1 MELVE
6 SLSIALIFQD
16 KIFIL
21 SIGKVKGSFNMI
33 NKIRN
38 TVEEYPK
45 SFWVMMLGLFID
57 NLGGNLIYPFFTL
70 YVTAKF
76 GVGLSVVGLLL
87 GAQTAGRML
96 GGIVGGGLADRY
108 GRKKLMLFG
117 LLVSGLFSTVIIFV
131 NHFYVLFLV
140 AVAAGFLGAM
150 SGPAHQAMLA
160 DILPENKRSSGF
172 GVLRVVY
179 NLTVAIGPLIGGFIS
194 DFSYNWLFIGDAIT
208 STITFFIVLKLL
220 DETLP
225 EKLSAQE
232 EEERKSDKIG
242 LKGYLQV
249 LKDRDYV
256 LLLGFLMLTF
266 AVMMQMLSTLSVY
279 MRDVQGF
286 PNRYYGYILSLNA
299 VMVVVMQFWVTRQAD
314 KMKPLIALAIGAAF
328 STAGY
333 AMFGFVNGLLPFALA
348 MAILTIGEMV
358 IDPLS
363 QTLAA
368 KFAPED
374 KRGRYMAAL
383 NLSTNLSYLITP
395 YLAGLVIDN
404 YDPHWVWYACGIVG
418 SVAVL
423 GYIWLHFRTGKK
435 A

>member
-1 MELVE
+1 ME
-6 SLSIALIFQD
+6 
-16 KIFIL
+16 
-21 SIGKVKGSFNMI
+21 
-33 NKIRN
+33 NKIRS
-38 TVEEYPK
+38 TIEEYPK
-45 SFWVMMLGLFID
+45 SFWVLMLGMFID

-76 GVGLSVVGLLL
+76 GVGLSMVGLML

-131 NHFYVLFLV
+131 NQFYLLFLV
-140 AVAAGFLGAM
+140 AVTVGFLGAM

-194 DFSYNWLFIGDAIT
+194 DSSYNWLFIGDAIT
-208 STITFFIVLKLL
+208 SAITFFIVLKLL

-225 EKLSAQE
+225 EKSSNEKEA
-232 EEERKSDKIG
+232 ERKADKIG

-256 LLLGFLMLTF
+256 MLLGFLMLTF
-266 AVMMQMLSTLSVY
+266 AVMMQMMSTLSVY

-299 VMVVVMQFWVTRQAD
+299 IMVVVLQFSVTRQAD
-314 KMKPLIALAIGAAF
+314 KLKPLIALAIGAAF
-328 STAGY
+328 STFGY
-333 AMFGFVNGLLPFALA
+333 AMFGFVDGLLLFALA

-383 NLSTNLSYLITP
+383 NLAVSVSYLATP

-404 YDPHWVWYACGIVG
+404 YNPHWVWYTCGIVG
-418 SVAVL
+418 SVAIL
-423 GYIWLHFRTGKK
+423 GYIWLHFRTERESRPKG

>member
-1 MELVE
+1 MKK
-6 SLSIALIFQD
+6 SIRKTLS
-16 KIFIL
+16 
-21 SIGKVKGSFNMI
+21 
-33 NKIRN
+33 
-38 TVEEYPK
+38 EYPK

-57 NLGGNLIYPFFTL
+57 NLGGNLIYPFFSL

-76 GVGLSVVGLLL
+76 GVGLSTVGLLL
-87 GAQTAGRML
+87 GAQTAGRLL
-96 GGIVGGGLADRY
+96 GSLVGGGLADRY

-117 LLVSGLFSTVIIFV
+117 LLVSGLFSATIIFV
-131 NHFYVLFLV
+131 NHFYLLFLV
-140 AVAAGFLGAM
+140 AVTAGFLGAM

-160 DILPENKRSSGF
+160 DILPEDKRSSGF

-208 STITFFIVLKLL
+208 STITFFIVWKLL

-225 EKLSAQE
+225 EKESAQE
-232 EEERKSDKIG
+232 ETTKKADKIG
-242 LKGYLQV
+242 LKGYLVV
-249 LKDRDYV
+249 LKDTNYV

-266 AVMMQMLSTLSVY
+266 GVMMQMMSTLSVY

-299 VMVVVMQFWVTRQAD
+299 IMVVVLQFSVTRQAD

-328 STAGY
+328 STFGY
-333 AMFGFVNGLLPFALA
+333 ALFGFVNGLLPFALA

-368 KFAPED
+368 QFAPRD
-374 KRGRYMAAL
+374 MRGRYMATL
-383 NLSTNLSYLITP
+383 NLATSIAYLVTP

-418 SVAVL
+418 SAAVL
-423 GYIWLHFRTGKK
+423 GYLWLHRRTENNS
-435 A
+435 

>member
-1 MELVE
+1 M
-6 SLSIALIFQD
+6 
-16 KIFIL
+16 K
-21 SIGKVKGSFNMI
+21 
-33 NKIRN
+33 NKIRS
-38 TVEEYPK
+38 TFSEYPK
-45 SFWVMMLGLFID
+45 SFWVMMLGMFID

-76 GVGLSVVGLLL
+76 GVGLSTVGLML
-87 GAQTAGRML
+87 GAQTAGRVL

-108 GRKKLMLFG
+108 GRKNLILFG

-131 NHFYVLFLV
+131 NQFYLLFLV
-140 AVAAGFLGAM
+140 AVTAGFLGSM
-150 SGPAHQAMLA
+150 SGPAYQAMMA
-160 DILPENKRSSGF
+160 DILPEDKRSSGF

-194 DFSYNWLFIGDAIT
+194 DFSYNWLFFGDAIT
-208 STITFFIVLKLL
+208 SAITFFIVLKLL
-220 DETLP
+220 EETLP

-232 EEERKSDKIG
+232 EAERKSDKIG

-249 LKDRDYV
+249 LRDRDYV
-256 LLLGFLMLTF
+256 MLLGFLMLTF
-266 AVMMQMLSTLSVY
+266 AVMMQMMSTLSVY

-299 VMVVVMQFWVTRQAD
+299 IMVVVMQFSVTRQAD
-314 KMKPLIALAIGAAF
+314 KMKPLVALAIGAAF
-328 STAGY
+328 STFGY
-333 AMFGFVNGLLPFALA
+333 TMFGFVDGLLPFALA

-358 IDPLS
+358 INPLS

-368 KFAPED
+368 KFAPMD

-383 NLSTNLSYLITP
+383 NLSTTLSYLATP

-418 SVAVL
+418 SVAIL
-423 GYIWLHFRTGKK
+423 GYIWLHFRTERK
-435 A
+435 ASS

>member
-1 MELVE
+1 M
-6 SLSIALIFQD
+6 
-16 KIFIL
+16 K
-21 SIGKVKGSFNMI
+21 
-33 NKIRN
+33 NKIRS
-38 TVEEYPK
+38 TISEYPR
-45 SFWVMMLGLFID
+45 SFWVMMLGMFID

-70 YVTAKF
+70 YVTSKF
-76 GVGLSVVGLLL
+76 GIGLSMVGLML

-96 GGIVGGGLADRY
+96 GGILGGGLTDRY

-117 LLVSGLFSTVIIFV
+117 LLVSGLFSTTIIFV
-131 NHFYVLFLV
+131 TNFYLLFLV
-140 AVAAGFLGAM
+140 AVTAGFLGAM
-150 SGPAHQAMLA
+150 AGPAYNAMLA
-160 DILPENKRSSGF
+160 DILPENKLSSGF
-172 GVLRVVY
+172 GVVRVVY

-225 EKLSAQE
+225 EETSEQDKDGTN
-232 EEERKSDKIG
+232 KDKIG

-249 LKDRDYV
+249 LKDRDFV

-286 PNRYYGYILSLNA
+286 PNHYYGYILSLNA
-299 VMVVVMQFWVTRQAD
+299 IMVVLLQFPVTRLAD
-314 KMKPLIALAIGAAF
+314 EMKPFIALAIGAVF
-328 STAGY
+328 STFGY
-333 AMFGFVNGLLPFALA
+333 AMFGFVDGLLLFALA

-363 QTLAA
+363 ETLAA
-368 KFAPED
+368 KLAPED

-383 NLSTNLSYLITP
+383 NLAVSVSYLATP

-418 SVAVL
+418 SVAIL
-423 GYIWLHFRTGKK
+423 GYIWLHFRTEKE

>member
-1 MELVE
+1 M
-6 SLSIALIFQD
+6 
-16 KIFIL
+16 K
-21 SIGKVKGSFNMI
+21 
-33 NKIRN
+33 NKIRS
-38 TVEEYPK
+38 TISEYPK
-45 SFWVMMLGLFID
+45 SFWVMMLGMFID
-57 NLGGNLIYPFFTL
+57 NLGGNLIYPFFSL

-76 GVGLSVVGLLL
+76 DVGFSMVGLVL

-96 GGIVGGGLADRY
+96 GGVLGGGLADRY

-140 AVAAGFLGAM
+140 AVIAGFLGAM
-150 SGPAHQAMLA
+150 AGPAHQAMLA
-160 DILPENKRSSGF
+160 DILPEDKRSSGF

-194 DFSYNWLFIGDAIT
+194 DASYNWLFIGDAIT
-208 STITFFIVLKLL
+208 SAITFFIVLKLL

-225 EKLSAQE
+225 ERSPE
-232 EEERKSDKIG
+232 EKEAEAGSDKIG

-249 LKDRDYV
+249 LKDRDFV
-256 LLLGFLMLTF
+256 MLLGFLMLTF

-299 VMVVVMQFWVTRQAD
+299 IMVVLMQFPVTRQAD
-314 KMKPLIALAIGAAF
+314 KMKPFIALAIGAAF
-328 STAGY
+328 STFGY
-333 AMFGFVNGLLPFALA
+333 AMFGFVDGLLPFALA

-363 QTLAA
+363 ETLAA
-368 KFAPED
+368 KLAPED

-383 NLSTNLSYLITP
+383 NLAVSVSYLATP
-395 YLAGLVIDN
+395 YMAGLVIDN
-404 YDPHWVWYACGIVG
+404 YDPHWVWYTCGIVG
-418 SVAVL
+418 SVAIL
-423 GYIWLHFRTGKK
+423 GYFWLHFRTEKETEM
-435 A
+435 

>member
-1 MELVE
+1 M
-6 SLSIALIFQD
+6 
-16 KIFIL
+16 K
-21 SIGKVKGSFNMI
+21 
-33 NKIRN
+33 NKLRSTIS
-38 TVEEYPK
+38 EYPK
-45 SFWVMMLGLFID
+45 SFWVMMLSMFID

-76 GVGLSVVGLLL
+76 GIGLSMVGLML

-96 GGIVGGGLADRY
+96 GSVLGGGLTDRY

-117 LLVSGLFSTVIIFV
+117 LLVSGLFSTTIIFV
-131 NHFYVLFLV
+131 NNFYLLFLV
-140 AVAAGFLGAM
+140 AIIAGLLGAM
-150 SGPAHQAMLA
+150 AGPAYNAMLA

-172 GVLRVVY
+172 GVVRVVY

-225 EKLSAQE
+225 EEITEQE
-232 EEERKSDKIG
+232 GTESKSDKIG

-249 LKDRDYV
+249 LQDRDYV
-256 LLLGFLMLTF
+256 ILLGFLMLTF
-266 AVMMQMLSTLSVY
+266 AVMMQMMSTLSVY

-299 VMVVVMQFWVTRQAD
+299 IMVVLMQFSVTRQTD

-328 STAGY
+328 STFGY

-358 IDPLS
+358 IDPIS

-368 KFAPED
+368 KFAPVD
-374 KRGRYMAAL
+374 KRGRYMATL
-383 NLSTNLSYLITP
+383 NLAVSISNLATP

-404 YDPHWVWYACGIVG
+404 YDPHWVWYTCGIVG
-418 SVAVL
+418 SVAIL
-423 GYIWLHFRTGKK
+423 GYIWLHFRMEKTIQS
-435 A
+435 

>member
-1 MELVE
+1 M
-6 SLSIALIFQD
+6 ST
-16 KIFIL
+16 
-21 SIGKVKGSFNMI
+21 GKVKSSSDMI
-33 NKIRN
+33 YKIRN
-38 TVEEYPK
+38 TVKEYPK

-70 YVTAKF
+70 YVTARF
-76 GVGLSVVGLLL
+76 GVGLSTVGLVL
-87 GAQTAGRML
+87 GAQTAGRIL
-96 GGIVGGGLADRY
+96 GGILGGGLADRY

-117 LLVSGLFSTVIIFV
+117 LLVSGLFSTTIIFV

-140 AVAAGFLGAM
+140 AVIAGFLGAM
-150 SGPAHQAMLA
+150 AGPAHQAMLA
-160 DILPENKRSSGF
+160 DILPEEKRSSGF

-179 NLTVAIGPLIGGFIS
+179 NLSVAIGPLIGGFIS

-208 STITFFIVLKLL
+208 STITFFIVLRLL

-225 EKLSAQE
+225 EKSSE
-232 EEERKSDKIG
+232 EADAERTSDKIG

-249 LKDRDYV
+249 LKDREYV

-266 AVMMQMLSTLSVY
+266 AVMMQMMSTLSVY

-299 VMVVVMQFWVTRQAD
+299 IMVVVLQFSVTRHAD

-328 STAGY
+328 STLGY
-333 AMFGFVNGLLPFALA
+333 TMFGFVNGLLPFALA

-383 NLSTNLSYLITP
+383 NLSTTLSYLATP
-395 YLAGLVIDN
+395 YLVGLVIDN

-418 SVAVL
+418 SVAIL
-423 GYIWLHFRTGKK
+423 GYIWLHFRTERK
-435 A
+435 ASSQLNT

>member
-1 MELVE
+1 M
-6 SLSIALIFQD
+6 
-16 KIFIL
+16 K
-21 SIGKVKGSFNMI
+21 
-33 NKIRN
+33 NKIRS
-38 TVEEYPK
+38 TISEYPK
-45 SFWVMMLGLFID
+45 SFWVMMLGMFID

-70 YVTAKF
+70 YVTTRF
-76 GVGLSVVGLLL
+76 GVGLSTVGLML
-87 GAQTAGRML
+87 GAQTAGRVL

-108 GRKKLMLFG
+108 GRKNLILFG

-131 NHFYVLFLV
+131 NQFYLLFLV
-140 AVAAGFLGAM
+140 AVTAGFLGSM
-150 SGPAHQAMLA
+150 SGPAYQAMMA
-160 DILPENKRSSGF
+160 DILPEDKRSSGF

-208 STITFFIVLKLL
+208 SAITFFIVLKLL
-220 DETLP
+220 EETMP
-225 EKLSAQE
+225 EKLTAQE

-266 AVMMQMLSTLSVY
+266 AVMMQMMSTLSVY

-299 VMVVVMQFWVTRQAD
+299 IMVVVLQFSVTRQAD
-314 KMKPLIALAIGAAF
+314 KMKPLVALAIGAAF
-328 STAGY
+328 STFGY
-333 AMFGFVNGLLPFALA
+333 AMFGFVDGLLLFALA

-368 KFAPED
+368 KFAPVD

-383 NLSTNLSYLITP
+383 NLSNTLSYLATP

-418 SVAVL
+418 SVAIL
-423 GYIWLHFRTGKK
+423 GYIWLHFRTERTQP
-435 A
+435 AVNFN